1 MKAENL
7 SEALAC
13 LDDDIIEETESFRSR
28 KKNYKSI
35 WLRCLSAAACL
46 CIALVAVFGTVQSF
60 DLPLRGNGFNSTNNS
75 LWAGTK
81 GESRPVDEYK
91 YGGGLGSVTGSM
103 NLPDD
108 GVYLEIKEWKKNYFY
123 ALVLGAKSQDLTNGM
138 MVKVKF
144 SKDIMYADHPSWK
157 GLGDPFYEDGI
168 PTEKIF
174 PVGCKVYVTF
184 DKMRNSFFNS
194 KAHKVIKANC
204 VYFHKGEIPL
214 RGPNGFNRVTYYVE
228 IAEWGHKEFEG
239 IIKGSEGNSG
249 ELPIDKELSIKFD
262 ENIRV
267 KKQGGKF
274 ENRLPTEEDFP
285 VGSRV
290 EVLVNDYDA
299 PKFLGTSE
307 MWIYSIS
314 DLSMPQT
321 VLVRIDEWND
331 KGFTGT
337 LQGENGQQAFYYTNH
352 NAVIEFTDNT
362 RTESHKKWG
371 TTTISLAPT
380 EEDFPIGTLVEVS
393 YYKSVQKSINE
404 TVYTAERI
412 WLFEQ

>member
-1 MKAENL
+1 MTVEKI
-7 SEALAC
+7 SDALLF
-13 LDDDIIEETESFRSR
+13 LDDDIIEEADLLRAK

-35 WLRCLSAAACL
+35 WIKCLSAAACL
-46 CIALVAVFGTVQSF
+46 CIALVAVFGAVQNF
-60 DLPLRGNGFNSTNNS
+60 DFPLRGNGSNSTNNS
-75 LWAGTK
+75 SWAGTK
-81 GESRPVDEYK
+81 GESQPVDEFK
-91 YGGGLGSVTGSM
+91 YGGGLGSVMGSM
-103 NLPDD
+103 DLPDD
-108 GVYLEIKEWKKNYFY
+108 GVYLEIKEWKRNCFY
-123 ALVLGAKSQDLTNGM
+123 ALVLSAKSEDLPNGM

-144 SKDIMYADHPSWK
+144 SKDIMYADHPSWN

-184 DKMRNSFFNS
+184 DKIRNSFLNS
-194 KAHKVIKANC
+194 KAQKVIKANC
-204 VYFHKGEIPL
+204 VYFHKGEIPV
-214 RGPNGFNRVTYYVE
+214 RGPDGFNRVTYYVE
-228 IAEWGHKEFEG
+228 ITKWGHKEFEG
-239 IIKGSEGNSG
+239 IIKGSDGNAG
-249 ELPIDKELSIKFD
+249 ELPIGKEIRFKFD

-274 ENRLPTEEDFP
+274 ENFISTEEDFP

-290 EVLVNDYDA
+290 EVLANDYDV

-314 DLSMPQT
+314 DLNRPQT
-321 VLVRIDEWND
+321 VLVRIDVWND

-337 LQGENGQQAFYYTNH
+337 LSGENGQQAFYYTNH
-352 NAVIEFTDNT
+352 TAVVEFTDNT

-380 EEDFPIGTLVEVS
+380 EEDFPVGTLVEVS
-393 YYKSVQKSINE
+393 YYESINKSMNE